1 MAYKYHD
8 LVKKIHEQNIRIQEI
23 DERTKR
29 IERTV
34 VTKMRL
40 TFTIFVV
47 YALLL
52 YSKSRYTAIMR
63 VYNSSKDS
71 LFTVLS

>member
-29 IERTV
+29 IERICDQLV
-34 VTKMRL
+34 DGLNEQREMK
-40 TFTIFVV
+40 
-47 YALLL
+47 LLL
-52 YSKSRYTAIMR
+52 QSFLNVT
-63 VYNSSKDS
+63 SSKYDI
-71 LFTVLS
+71 LFLCFIKFTAL